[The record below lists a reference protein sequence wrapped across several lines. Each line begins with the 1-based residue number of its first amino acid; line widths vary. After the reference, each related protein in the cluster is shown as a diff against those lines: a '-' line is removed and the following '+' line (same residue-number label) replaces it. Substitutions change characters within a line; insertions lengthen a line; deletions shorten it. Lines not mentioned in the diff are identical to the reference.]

1 MMAGPISLEDI
12 GYADLP
18 EVPGEGSSGPRAPVS
33 MEDMG
38 YTVRRPEETGPYKSP
53 EELGYYPEEVE
64 AAKRMMEQQ
73 GLAGPS
79 VGDIISGAASKAG
92 EAISYVA
99 PKFVGGKGEFGLS
112 SLPGMAAAVPGAL
125 YQGAKE
131 AIMAPGR
138 MISGKVPMYGPG
150 GYPTEEAIA
159 ESLKFSAVGPSSPVA
174 RGFTSIPEAA
184 ARKRV
189 ARAIQEDIATGK
201 IRGLDPTRRTQFGPR
216 VLPGAMPDELSSV
229 ISEGVPV
236 TGYDVSAGPNLK
248 SLVEAASQKA
258 PDKAPAVSLAQ
269 GMAERSANTGQ
280 YISSTVD
287 KIAGRPLATGD
298 EFKAAVD
305 AISAQNNPAYASVMS
320 LPEHQSVFSPELKTL
335 LEDRPVFGK
344 ILRERAQ
351 GSINRGEQPP
361 AIYGPKGAL
370 NIQPF
375 NAPSLEYLDGVYRN
389 VRDMASQ
396 AYQAGDTQLGKDYKE
411 AANALR
417 AELDKV
423 SAKNKAGES
432 VYKTIRDDASEL
444 FGAKNALE
452 AGYKFTRAA
461 DPLKLN
467 EITAAYQ
474 KYSPGQK
481 EQFRIG
487 LLANIKDEALKGGAS
502 KVTSWF
508 DGSNPKM
515 YEKIEKIIG
524 PNDTIRLG
532 NQVRIQK
539 ILNEG
544 LAPSVP
550 QEVAAGRTSRIT
562 LPGAAGLTAGTVVLG
577 EKLMENMPQ
586 VAQVLQSPITQGT
599 AVGIG
604 AATTAFLGKK
614 LLGSAK
620 NAYEARVSQAILD
633 AVNTRD
639 PAKIAEL
646 ERYSPQTM
654 KIVLDRAAALG
665 ARGAISEAGQSG
677 SGSDEEKKFQ
687 AIDERK
693 PRKSGGRAVS
703 NPISAEVKR
712 VRALLSEKTASMLS
726 VPDDAIATALHLAK
740 RT

>member
-1 MMAGPISLEDI
+1 MAGPLSLEDI
-12 GYADLP
+12 GYGDIPDLATP
-18 EVPGEGSSGPRAPVS
+18 TPTGPRAPS
-33 MEDMG
+33 SPEDIG
-38 YTVRRPEETGPYKSP
+38 YVVRGAQSGKTYKSP
-53 EELGYYPEEVE
+53 EELGYFPEELQN
-64 AAKRMMEQQ
+64 AKRMMEQK
-73 GLAGPS
+73 GLTGPS
-79 VGDIISGAASKAG
+79 FGDIVSGSASKAG

-99 PKFVGGKGEFGLS
+99 PKAIGGRGEFGLS
-112 SLPGMAAAVPGAL
+112 SLPGMAAAIPGAV
-125 YQGAKE
+125 YEAGKE
-131 AIMAPGR
+131 AFMAPGR
-138 MISGKVPMYGPG
+138 LMSGEVPMFDASGL
-150 GYPTEEAIA
+150 PTEEGIA
-159 ESLKFSAVGPSSPVA
+159 EGLKFSAISPASPIA
-174 RGFTSIPEAA
+174 RGMTSIPESV

-189 ARAIQEDIATGK
+189 AQAIQEDISTGK
-201 IRGLDPTRRTQFGPR
+201 IRGLDPSRRTQFGPR
-216 VLPGAMPDELSSV
+216 VLPGAKPEE
-229 ISEGVPV
+229 ISAIVAEGVPA
-236 TGYDVSAGPNLK
+236 TGYDVSAGPNLRG
-248 SLVEAASQKA
+248 LVETAAQKA
-258 PDKAPAVSLAQ
+258 PDKVPAVSLAQ
-269 GMAERSANTGQ
+269 GMAERAANTGQ

-287 KIAGRPLATGD
+287 KIAGRPVATGD

-305 AISAQNNPAYASVMS
+305 VINAKNNPAYTSVMS
-320 LPEHQSVFSPELKTL
+320 MPEHERIFSPELKTL

-351 GSINRGEQPP
+351 GAINRGEQPP
-361 AIYGPKGAL
+361 AIYGPRGVL
-370 NIQPF
+370 NLQPF

-389 VRDMASQ
+389 VRDMSKQ
-396 AYQAGDTQLGKDYKE
+396 AYDSGDTQLGKDYKE

-417 AELDKV
+417 SELDKL
-423 SAKNKAGES
+423 SAKNQAGES

-461 DPLKLN
+461 DPMKIN
-467 EITAAYQ
+467 DITSAYG
-474 KYSPGQK
+474 KYSPNQK

-487 LLANIKDEALKGGAS
+487 LLANIKDEALKGGAT

-515 YEKIEKIIG
+515 YDKIEKILG
-524 PNDTIRLG
+524 PNDAIRLG

-544 LAPSVP
+544 QAPSIP
-550 QEVAAGRTSRIT
+550 QDIAPGRQSRIT

-599 AVGIG
+599 AVGMG
-604 AATTAFLGKK
+604 VATTAFLGKK

-633 AVNTRD
+633 AVTTRD

-646 ERYSPQTM
+646 ETYSPQTL
-654 KIVLDRAAALG
+654 KIILDRATGLG
-665 ARGAISEAGQSG
+665 ARGAISEAGQAGTKSQ
-677 SGSDEEKKFQ
+677 EELGFE
-687 AIDERK
+687 AMDGRVA
-693 PRKSGGRAVS
+693 RKSGGRIKS
-703 NPISAEVKR
+703 NPISAEIRK

-726 VPDDAIATALHLAK
+726 IPDDAIATALHLAK

>member
-1 MMAGPISLEDI
+1 MAGPISLEDI

-18 EVPGEGSSGPRAPVS
+18 EVPGNGSSGPRSPMS
-33 MEDMG
+33 LEDMG
-38 YTVRRPEETGPYKSP
+38 YVTRGAKEAGSYKSP
-53 EELGYYPEEVE
+53 EELGYYPEELE
-64 AAKRMMEQQ
+64 SAKRMMEQQ

-79 VGDIISGAASKAG
+79 MGDIVSGAASRAG
-92 EAISYVA
+92 EAINYVA

-112 SLPGMAAAVPGAL
+112 SLPGMAAAVPGAI

-131 AIMAPGR
+131 AVMAPGR
-138 MISGKVPMYGPG
+138 MMSGEVPMFDQNGI
-150 GYPTEEAIA
+150 PTEAGIA
-159 ESLKFSAVGPSSPVA
+159 ESLKFSAVSPSSPLT
-174 RGFTSIPEAA
+174 RGVTSIPQAVG
-184 ARKRV
+184 RKRI
-189 ARAIQEDIATGK
+189 AQAIQEDISTGK
-201 IRGLDPTRRTQFGPR
+201 VRGLDPARRTQFGPR
-216 VLPGAMPDELSSV
+216 VLPGATPEELSY
-229 ISEGVPV
+229 IASEGVPV

-248 SLVEAASQKA
+248 NLIEAASQKA
-258 PDKAPAVSLAQ
+258 PDKAPVVSLAQ

-280 YISSTVD
+280 YISGTVD

-305 AISAQNNPAYASVMS
+305 AISAKNNPAYTSVMS

-335 LEDRPVFGK
+335 LEDRPVFAK

-351 GSINRGEQPP
+351 GAINRGDQPP
-361 AIYGPKGAL
+361 AIYGPKGSL

-423 SAKNKAGES
+423 SAKNPAGES

-444 FGAKNALE
+444 FGARNALE

-487 LLANIKDEALKGGAS
+487 LLANIKDEALKGGAN

-524 PNDTIRLG
+524 PNDAIRLG
-532 NQVRIQK
+532 NQIRIQK
-539 ILNEG
+539 VLNEG
-544 LAPSVP
+544 FAPSIP
-550 QEVAAGRTSRIT
+550 QDIAPGKVSRIT
-562 LPGAAGLTAGTVVLG
+562 LPGAAGLTAGAVVVG
-577 EKLMENMPQ
+577 EKVMENMPQ

-599 AVGIG
+599 AVGMG
-604 AATTAFLGKK
+604 VATTAFVGKK
-614 LLGSAK
+614 LLGAAK

-639 PAKIAEL
+639 PAKIADL
-646 ERYSPQTM
+646 ERYSPQTL
-654 KIVLDRAAALG
+654 KIVLDRASALA

-677 SGSDEEKKFQ
+677 SGSKDDMTFQPIEERRQ
-687 AIDERK
+687 
-693 PRKSGGRAVS
+693 RKSGGRTNGNA
-703 NPISAEVKR
+703 ISAEVKR
-712 VRALLSEKTASMLS
+712 VRALLAEKTASMLS